1 MEEEDGISLADTFFA
16 ALDVIIRGKWIILG
30 TFFLA
35 LTGATYYNSLKPN
48 EYDTSALIQLNS
60 REQSGMADL
69 LGTGMG
75 MGSMWGYANSRIVS
89 NELVVI
95 QNSIAMTRDIRDKLK
110 ELDTVP
116 STGKPIQLIRD
127 AETGEVYP
135 DGKLVDVIRGAFTA
149 SEEGRDVDFIRIAT
163 TALDPAEAALIANVV
178 SNAYVEATKASS
190 RRTATASRQFLEE
203 QSQRLTT
210 QLTTLE
216 DDLASFVR
224 ENPTVQLDQ
233 GTQEMVTQ
241 LTDLESTRDLLE
253 IEIQGLQSRLS
264 MMEDELSAIQPRL
277 AQRISSGREREIVL
291 AQQRLAE
298 LKLQRDEI
306 LISNPSLRNAPATP
320 ELQQVASD
328 IQFVEN
334 RIATLSEQFVQEVLD
349 AGGVMATPQGSGAN
363 GQGSSP
369 SADLVYVSELQRGV
383 VMERITLS
391 GKYAQ
396 KELLDERIQQYA
408 GRLDVLPN
416 LTYQLAQLERG
427 RQSAEQLFVFMTE
440 RLQEAR
446 IVEESELGYATVIWE
461 ARPPTIPARPNR
473 PRNLILAIFLGIGA
487 GFGIAWLRFSLDKRI
502 YAPDDLKKLNK
513 NLLTVIPDFAPLLR
527 EEFDDEEWTKVGDS
541 RISTSLISLTKPF
554 TPISESF
561 RQLRTNIQFA
571 RPDKVVQVV
580 AGISAT
586 AGEGKTTNATNLA
599 IVMAQADRKTLL
611 IDADLRRPRLHRVFG
626 QNREPGLI
634 DLLFEDE
641 RPVDPA
647 AIDWKLK
654 TAQFHEP
661 VDNLH
666 VLTAGRKIPN
676 PSEFFGSKLFR
687 DFIHQ
692 MREHYDMIV
701 LDCAPV
707 LVATD
712 TAIIATQ
719 CDAVYVI
726 VKSGEIDPSL
736 LEQAETQLKQTGVE
750 PMGYVLNGFD
760 ATQAG
765 GYSYRYRY
773 RYYSYGYKYRYGKYN
788 RYYGYGYGYGYY
800 GDKDKAANEK
810 EAKA

>member
-1 MEEEDGISLADTFFA
+1 
-16 ALDVIIRGKWIILG
+16 
-30 TFFLA
+30 
-35 LTGATYYNSLKPN
+35 
-48 EYDTSALIQLNS
+48 
-60 REQSGMADL
+60 
-69 LGTGMG
+69 
-75 MGSMWGYANSRIVS
+75 
-89 NELVVI
+89 
-95 QNSIAMTRDIRDKLK
+95 
-110 ELDTVP
+110 
-116 STGKPIQLIRD
+116 
-127 AETGEVYP
+127 
-135 DGKLVDVIRGAFTA
+135 
-149 SEEGRDVDFIRIAT
+149 
-163 TALDPAEAALIANVV
+163 
-178 SNAYVEATKASS
+178 
-190 RRTATASRQFLEE
+190 
-203 QSQRLTT
+203 
-210 QLTTLE
+210 
-216 DDLASFVR
+216 
-224 ENPTVQLDQ
+224 
-233 GTQEMVTQ
+233 MV
-241 LTDLESTRDLLE
+241 
-253 IEIQGLQSRLS
+253 
-264 MMEDELSAIQPRL
+264 
-277 AQRISSGREREIVL
+277 
-291 AQQRLAE
+291 
-298 LKLQRDEI
+298 
-306 LISNPSLRNAPATP
+306 
-320 ELQQVASD
+320 
-328 IQFVEN
+328 
-334 RIATLSEQFVQEVLD
+334 
-349 AGGVMATPQGSGAN
+349 
-363 GQGSSP
+363 
-369 SADLVYVSELQRGV
+369 
-383 VMERITLS
+383 
-391 GKYAQ
+391 
-396 KELLDERIQQYA
+396 
-408 GRLDVLPN
+408 
-416 LTYQLAQLERG
+416 
-427 RQSAEQLFVFMTE
+427 E

-446 IVEESELGYATVIWE
+446 IMEESELGYASVVWE
-461 ARPPTIPARPNR
+461 ALPPIESARPR
-473 PRNLILAIFLGIGA
+473 RGRNLLLGIFAGLA
-487 GFGIAWLRFSLDKRI
+487 LGFGISFLRFSLDKRI

-513 NLLTVIPDFAPLLR
+513 NVLTVIPDFGPLLR
-527 EEFDDEEWTKVGDS
+527 EEFDDEEWTKIGDT

-611 IDADLRRPRLHRVFG
+611 IDCDLRRPRLHRVFG

-666 VLTAGRKIPN
+666 VLTSGRKIPN

-800 GDKDKAANEK
+800 GDKDKSANEK